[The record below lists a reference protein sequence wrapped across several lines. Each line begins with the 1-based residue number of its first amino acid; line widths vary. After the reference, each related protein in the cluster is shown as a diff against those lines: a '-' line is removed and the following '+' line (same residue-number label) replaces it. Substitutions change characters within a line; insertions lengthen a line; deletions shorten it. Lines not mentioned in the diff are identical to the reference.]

1 MISVAAVAILVAF
14 GLLIARF
21 GIVHHATAYSAPD
34 YLLRFTWLLAMVINV
49 FGAGVLALAIRDLL

>member
-21 GIVHHATAYSAPD
+21 GIVRHATAYSASN
-34 YLLRFTWLLAMVINV
+34 YLLRFTWLFAMVINV

>member
-21 GIVHHATAYSAPD
+21 GIVRHATAYSASD
-34 YLLRFTWLLAMVINV
+34 YLLRFTWLFMVINV

>member
-1 MISVAAVAILVAF
+1 MISVAAVAVLVAF

-21 GIVHHATAYSAPD
+21 GIVRHATAYSASD
-34 YLLRFTWLLAMVINV
+34 FLLRFTWLFMVINV